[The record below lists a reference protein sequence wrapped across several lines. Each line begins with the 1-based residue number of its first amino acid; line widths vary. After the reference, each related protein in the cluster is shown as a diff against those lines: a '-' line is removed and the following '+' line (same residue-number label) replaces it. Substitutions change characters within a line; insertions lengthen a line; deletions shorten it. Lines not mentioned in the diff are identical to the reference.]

1 MQNVGTCPRLAL
13 NAVLAR
19 SQGHA
24 GAIAFKGFWPRCPCI
39 TSRAP
44 CMTSRPVRSS
54 TSMQDEEKQS
64 LARRMQDFSAHAW
77 PDTPCMTSWSVC
89 SMHDVALHARS
100 VRSTQDED
108 KWDFDPLDD
117 TKIWPEDIFPLQ
129 PVGGKLALCVGGHTA
144 A

>member
-64 LARRMQDFSAHAW
+64 LARRMQDFSAHAMARHSMHAV
-77 PDTPCMTSWSVC
+77 MTSCVPIN
-89 SMHDVALHARS
+89 DVAFHPLLRALHAGRG
-100 VRSTQDED
+100 Q
-108 KWDFDPLDD
+108 
-117 TKIWPEDIFPLQ
+117 
-129 PVGGKLALCVGGHTA
+129 VGL
-144 A
+144 